1 MRSHTLKKEKNAADI
16 LRLQRLLIE
25 DQFLPDDFKMGIHSR
40 IPDMD
45 RDQIIYVSALLEDMQ
60 RSQKQVLDSATDK
73 MREIKKELEEQEK
86 KLLSANRSRK
96 KNSLIDAV
104 RKKLQL

>member
-1 MRSHTLKKEKNAADI
+1 
-16 LRLQRLLIE
+16 
-25 DQFLPDDFKMGIHSR
+25 
-40 IPDMD
+40 MD